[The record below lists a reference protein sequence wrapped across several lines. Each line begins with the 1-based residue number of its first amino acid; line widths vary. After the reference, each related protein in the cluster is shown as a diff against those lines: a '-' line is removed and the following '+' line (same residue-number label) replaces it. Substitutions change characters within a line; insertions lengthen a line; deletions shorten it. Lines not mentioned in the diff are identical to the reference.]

1 MRRRKFLVQQS
12 EAPIEVLETTI
23 KDVQTKQED
32 IDTITLEFVFQ
43 NGRRFSKKFY
53 KYDFDYRK
61 IWKNKRS
68 GDAIRLK
75 VKAGNIIDIC

>member
-53 KYDFDYRK
+53 K
-61 IWKNKRS
+61 
-68 GDAIRLK
+68 
-75 VKAGNIIDIC
+75 